1 MPDSVGSRERDL
13 AVTTDRGGSSHHTQ
27 GSAFELFRNGE
38 GDAFV
43 DMDVDG
49 HRETHPVSS
58 KAFRHWLNLKGFDHT
73 GKLPAAAELKRQ
85 TELLQAKAVQQET
98 PVHEVHAR
106 AAFAAASAYVSRVFL
121 VPAQPN
127 ERPYTLEKSK

>member
-13 AVTTDRGGSSHHTQ
+13 AVTTDHGVSSHHTQ
-27 GSAFELFRNGE
+27 ESAYELFHNGV

-58 KAFRHWLNLKGFDHT
+58 KAFRHWLTLKGFDHT
-73 GKLPAAAELKRQ
+73 GCD
-85 TELLQAKAVQQET
+85 
-98 PVHEVHAR
+98 
-106 AAFAAASAYVSRVFL
+106 
-121 VPAQPN
+121 
-127 ERPYTLEKSK
+127 